1 MKVTRALETKVLQG
15 FNQKEG
21 LLFNPRKILLIGTL
35 GSGKTTVAQRLARDT
50 GFPYASIDGCRI
62 RYGDGTVDGEER
74 TWENFLHLIYID
86 EPLKRDCY
94 TEMCRLE
101 RWSVRTLRAK
111 LDGMVYE
118 RTALSKKPE
127 ELAKSGLAAL
137 RNEDRMTPALVMP

>member
-86 EPLKRDCY
+86 EPRKCAG
-94 TEMCRLE
+94 
-101 RWSVRTLRAK
+101 WSDGVSGPCGQNLTGWCMSVLPFRRNRKNSQNQDLLR
-111 LDGMVYE
+111 
-118 RTALSKKPE
+118 
-127 ELAKSGLAAL
+127 SG
-137 RNEDRMTPALVMP
+137 TKTG